1 MAART
6 ACAADAPMGE
16 GRRGNREPHDPRR
29 ADSDAPASPLE
40 QFVRTTVRQVR
51 RLVIL
56 LVGTTV
62 VLIGLIMLVTP
73 GPAFVVVPIG
83 LAILAIEFT
92 WARRLLRHVRE
103 RAAQVR
109 DDYRSRSRR

>member
-1 MAART
+1 MPGAWT
-6 ACAADAPMGE
+6 GGADGPMGE
-16 GRRGNREPHDPRR
+16 GGRGDREPPDARP
-29 ADSDAPASPLE
+29 AEPGAPASPLE

-62 VLIGLIMLVTP
+62 VLVGLIMLVTP

-109 DDYRSRSRR
+109 DDYRNRSR